1 VTKDLL
7 RKACPNKGINEN
19 TAQAKCLKHELRWR
33 QSYDNF
39 CPLEGAA
46 HMKRLTF
53 MLLLVCAPAS
63 AQTWTRAHGGADNA
77 GFAEVIT
84 GPITVESPRVTVSGL
99 GIFAAEA
106 GPVVDKNGIA
116 YLGAFNGQL
125 IAIGP
130 DGTRLRTAQLP
141 PDRRIF
147 TSPIIAS
154 DGSIY
159 VAASVGVDPSGHDH
173 RQIRAWLYRFSP
185 QLEQLWERP
194 MPVLYQDTGT
204 AVALNA
210 TGEGATEI
218 IAVAA
223 VDTLRAYTVNLAGF
237 TPDGAL
243 LFNQDVGAANG
254 LHAGDFWGW
263 LKILCWPFANAC
275 RGDDPV
281 GTSHSPADSLPSGIH
296 GLPVGIA
303 VAPGDVFVVTDGV
316 NGIRGY
322 HFSPGGLTKVFEKID
337 ARTLTSSA
345 AVLPNHRSVYG
356 VTEGRIAFSGPSN
369 EHVAD
374 INQDPGSQ
382 GDLSWPV
389 EAIPARLADGR
400 IVTVN
405 RFGSIEVINNVVP
418 VANFD
423 SGADTIAGVSASRHV
438 FYLSTASRLLSF
450 DAGSLGLISTFPL
463 ANGGQ
468 SSPAI
473 SNNGK
478 VYVLAGDT
486 LTIFTVGKFLPPIHV
501 PDGPVVL
508 SPALPQAPAI
518 TPDHRPQ

>member
-1 VTKDLL
+1 
-7 RKACPNKGINEN
+7 
-19 TAQAKCLKHELRWR
+19 
-33 QSYDNF
+33 
-39 CPLEGAA
+39 
-46 HMKRLTF
+46 MKWLTF
-53 MLLLVCAPAS
+53 MLLLACAPAL
-63 AQTWTRAHGGADNA
+63 AQTWTRAHGGPDNA
-77 GFAEVIT
+77 GFANVVT
-84 GPITVESPRVTVSGL
+84 DPITVDSPRVAVPAL
-99 GIFAAEA
+99 GIFAAGA
-106 GPVVDKNGIA
+106 GPVVDKNGTA
-116 YLGAFNGQL
+116 YLGAINGQL
-125 IAIGP
+125 IAIGA

-159 VAASVGVDPSGHDH
+159 VAASISIDPTDHDH
-173 RQIRAWLYRFSP
+173 RQVRAWLYRFSP
-185 QLEQLWERP
+185 QLDQLWERP
-194 MPVLYQDTGT
+194 LPVRGQETGT

-210 TGEGATEI
+210 TGEGTAEI

-223 VDTLRAYTVNLAGF
+223 VVKSPYTVNIAGF

-243 LFNQDVGAANG
+243 LFSQDVGAANG
-254 LHAGDFWGW
+254 LHSGNLSW

-281 GTSHSPADSLPSGIH
+281 LVGHSPPDALPSGIH
-296 GLPVGIA
+296 SLPVGIA
-303 VAPGDVFVVTDGV
+303 VSPGDVFVVTDGV

-356 VTEGRIAFSGPSN
+356 VTDGRIAFSGPSN

-374 INQDPGSQ
+374 INQEPGPQ
-382 GDLSWPV
+382 GDLHHPI

-400 IVTVN
+400 IVSVN

-418 VANFD
+418 VGNLEA
-423 SGADTIAGVSASRHV
+423 SADTIAGVSASKHV

-450 DAGSLGLISTFPL
+450 DADTLALLSTFPL
-463 ANGGQ
+463 TDGGQ

-473 SNNGK
+473 GSNGR

-486 LTIFTVGKFLPPIHV
+486 LTIFTVGKARPPTHI
-501 PDGPVVL
+501 PDGPVVVSPEL
-508 SPALPQAPAI
+508 PQTPALPPVPAI
-518 TPDHRPQ
+518 PLNPRN